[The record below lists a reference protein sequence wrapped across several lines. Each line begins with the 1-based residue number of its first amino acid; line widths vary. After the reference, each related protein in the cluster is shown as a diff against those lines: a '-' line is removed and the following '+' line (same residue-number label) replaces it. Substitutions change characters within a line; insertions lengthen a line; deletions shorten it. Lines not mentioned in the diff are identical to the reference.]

1 MTEKQAKA
9 LCVPLSAARS
19 WQRWGKTGGDSLHRK
34 GKGREGQGRD
44 GTGREGQGRNG
55 REGTGRDGTGRDG
68 KGREGKGREGKVTYL
83 SLEAVDAGAN
93 LLTLGIVYRLHM
105 CSSNNYS

>member
-68 KGREGKGREGKVTYL
+68 TGREGKGREGK
-83 SLEAVDAGAN
+83 G
-93 LLTLGIVYRLHM
+93 RLPI
-105 CSSNNYS
+105 SALKR